1 MNSEKLLD
9 LLREG
14 KVPLSFNDSGM
25 PSYAASA
32 PIYEL
37 MQFVKA
43 LAMGYMRLYNRLQI
57 MEKCR
62 KSDMIA
68 KQVLEELTGMPT
80 MSANDMAAQLIF
92 GNQKGAAS

>member
-14 KVPLSFNDSGM
+14 KIPLSLNESGM

-43 LAMGYMRLYNRLQI
+43 LSAGYMRLYSRVQI

-62 KSDMIA
+62 K
-68 KQVLEELTGMPT
+68 ENTT
-80 MSANDMAAQLIF
+80 
-92 GNQKGAAS
+92 